1 MVWPKFAVGLHVSY
15 RGCFPRKYPRSD
27 ENQQQTLCK
36 PSKILVKVWI
46 DENHMAGKTDA
57 NQACKPGVGEPVS
70 SRCLDSVTVLAAG
83 GPELSLHSDWYR
95 HTGTACHRAAAF
107 QATPRNAGEPLSD
120 CLTPSPGSEASLR
133 LEPSAGPPRRQ
144 AAGRCG
150 TGSRPL
156 SDCVGLPRRTPS
168 GS

>member
-1 MVWPKFAVGLHVSY
+1 MANYANHM
-15 RGCFPRKYPRSD
+15 
-27 ENQQQTLCK
+27 QTICK
-36 PSKILVKVWI
+36 PYA
-46 DENHMAGKTDA
+46 NHVQTKCKPNA
-57 NQACKPGVGEPVS
+57 NQIQTNLIS
-70 SRCLDSVTVLAAG
+70 SRLIVLSRPRIRATESGPALTLSLSVTWTGRDSARRRAG
-83 GPELSLHSDWYR
+83 TGSAHSDWYR

-107 QATPRNAGEPLSD
+107 QTTPRHAGESLND